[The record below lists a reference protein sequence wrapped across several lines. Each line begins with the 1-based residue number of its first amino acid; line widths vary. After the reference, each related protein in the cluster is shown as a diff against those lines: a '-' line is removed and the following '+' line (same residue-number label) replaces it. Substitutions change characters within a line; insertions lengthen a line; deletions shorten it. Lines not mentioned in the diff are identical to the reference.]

1 MVEEVASN
9 PVSPLVGETRA
20 AVQRIWPSRAS
31 LSSLAKRAD
40 AFLDNAGFDK
50 APWLAVLFA
59 FGIGLWFV
67 LPDAFVWS
75 IVIGSLLFAAAF
87 VTAATYARG
96 SYASLTMAIA
106 TASLAIAAGMAT
118 IWVRSEVVGT
128 APLDRPGVQW
138 VEGRILE
145 REEQPALDRTRL
157 TVATRDPIEGRAIKV
172 RLNIPNERDDSSFD
186 EGATIRV
193 RARLMPPAPPMLPG
207 GYDFARTA
215 WFSGLYATGSIL
227 GQPELIA
234 SGQREDKLA
243 RTQRYLSAHVSQRVD
258 GSAGAIAAAF
268 ASGDRGAITKADDA
282 AMRDAG
288 LTHLLSISGLH
299 VSAVIAAGY
308 FLASKLL
315 ALWPWLALRVRLPIV
330 AAAVGALGGVGYTLL
345 TGAEVPTVR
354 SCIGAL
360 LVLFALVLG
369 REPLSLRMVAVAA
382 FFVMLLW
389 PEAVIGPSFQMS
401 FAAVIAIVALHGSA
415 APRAFLAP
423 RDESVFAKYGR
434 RVAMLFVTGLVIEIA
449 LTPIVLYHFHRSG
462 IYGAF
467 ANVLAIPLVTFVS
480 MPFIAIALA
489 MDMIGIGAPFWWVVE
504 KSLDLLLAIARFIA
518 DQPGAVRLFPQMGVA
533 TIFCFVA
540 GFLWIALWRGR
551 ARAWGLMGVG
561 AGALLLAG
569 TPAPDILVSRDGR
582 HVGIVDSEDRL
593 LLLREART
601 DYARDNLIELS
612 ATRGVPVQ
620 IVSQPNARCNDD
632 FCAFSIQNGAR
643 DWRLLLS
650 RSGNRVDERD
660 LSIACSTSDLV
671 ISDRYL
677 PRSCRPRWLK
687 ADRAYLQRNGGIAID
702 LSTETIATVADQQ
715 GKHGWWLA
723 TAEEN

>member
-9 PVSPLVGETRA
+9 PVSPLVCKTRA

-31 LSSLAKRAD
+31 LSSLANRAD

-50 APWLAVLFA
+50 APWLAALFA

-67 LPDAFVWS
+67 LPDTFVWP
-75 IVIGSLLFAAAF
+75 IVIGSLLLVAAF

-96 SYASLTMAIA
+96 GYASLTMAIA

-172 RLNIPNERDDSSFD
+172 RLNVPNERDDPSFD

-227 GQPELIA
+227 GEPELIA

-243 RTQRYLSAHVSQRVD
+243 RTQRYLSAHVSSRVD

-268 ASGDRGAITKADDA
+268 ASGDRGAISKADDA

-308 FLASKLL
+308 FLANKLL
-315 ALWPWLALRVRLPIV
+315 ALWPWLALRVRVPIV

-369 REPLSLRMVAVAA
+369 REALSLRMVAVAA

-415 APRAFLAP
+415 PARAFLAP
-423 RDESVFAKYGR
+423 RDESVFSKYGR
-434 RVAMLFVTGLVIEIA
+434 RVTMLFVTGLVIEIA

-480 MPFIAIALA
+480 MPFIAIALT

-504 KSLDLLLAIARFIA
+504 KSLDLLLGIARFTA
-518 DQPGAVRLFPQMGVA
+518 DRPGAVRLFPQMSVA
-533 TIFCFVA
+533 TVFCFVA

-551 ARAWGLMGVG
+551 ARAWGLRVSARGRFCSPGPRHRTFLSHATG
-561 AGALLLAG
+561 AMWESS
-569 TPAPDILVSRDGR
+569 TVRI
-582 HVGIVDSEDRL
+582 
-593 LLLREART
+593 
-601 DYARDNLIELS
+601 
-612 ATRGVPVQ
+612 
-620 IVSQPNARCNDD
+620 D
-632 FCAFSIQNGAR
+632 FCCCAR
-643 DWRLLLS
+643 P
-650 RSGNRVDERD
+650 EP
-660 LSIACSTSDLV
+660 TMH
-671 ISDRYL
+671 
-677 PRSCRPRWLK
+677 
-687 ADRAYLQRNGGIAID
+687 AI
-702 LSTETIATVADQQ
+702 I
-715 GKHGWWLA
+715 
-723 TAEEN
+723 